1 MILSHRQKQRAVIR
15 VKKQEQ
21 KKIMMS
27 GYQRGKK
34 NNKHPKQ
41 LKNAYNSDS
50 DDDDESDAEPAQ
62 EEEIQGFTDDNSE
75 WLKPKVNSQ
84 NDAIESD
91 EDEAEKDSEENEND
105 SEDDEDVESEEDE
118 SDENIID
125 EDGDEEQESQSEDN
139 LKVQRLN
146 ELSDDEEDDDD
157 LFETDSED
165 AGEKTEEDSDDD
177 LLPIEKKSKK
187 LRIKQEQDAKL
198 AEEEAEMA
206 LDDQEVFQFPDENP
220 EEAEKPITL
229 QVVQQRV
236 KDITL
241 VLSDFKKYRQPN
253 RSRQEYIDL
262 LRKDLCMYYSY
273 NEFLMEKLMEIFP
286 ITELMEYLEASEVQR
301 PLTIRTNS
309 LKARRRDLAA
319 ALINRGVNLDPLGK
333 WTKVGLVVY
342 NSTVP
347 LGATPEY
354 LAGHYMIQGKWNELP
369 LFRFHT
375 FTPKL
380 FHRSWQ
386 VRVACYQWWHWHRK
400 KMNACSTCVRH
411 LAAKVHT
418 SRP

>member
-1 MILSHRQKQRAVIR
+1 MECHNLNVFEPISAGKVEEESTLSHRQKQRAVKR

-34 NNKHPKQ
+34 NNKLPKQ
-41 LKNAYNSDS
+41 PKKAYNSDS
-50 DDDDESDAEPAQ
+50 DDDDDESDAEPEPEQ
-62 EEEIQGFTDDNSE
+62 QKGFTDDNSK
-75 WLKPKVNSQ
+75 WLKPKTNGN
-84 NDAIESD
+84 NDASDSD
-91 EDEAEKDSEENEND
+91 EDDEEGED
-105 SEDDEDVESEEDE
+105 LEEQDEDDDDVEDDES
-118 SDENIID
+118 
-125 EDGDEEQESQSEDN
+125 GDEEQESESENN
-139 LKVQRLN
+139 LKVQRLD
-146 ELSDDEEDDDD
+146 ELSDDDEGDDDD

-165 AGEKTEEDSDDD
+165 AAEENGADSDDD

-187 LRIKQEQDAKL
+187 LRTKQEQDAKL
-198 AEEEAEMA
+198 AQAEADMA

-220 EEAEKPITL
+220 EEADKPITL

-253 RSRQEYIDL
+253 RSRQEYVDL

-301 PLTIRTNS
+301 PLTIRANS
-309 LKARRRDLAA
+309 LKTRRRDLAA

-354 LAGHYMIQGKWNELP
+354 LAGHYMIQG
-369 LFRFHT
+369 
-375 FTPKL
+375 
-380 FHRSWQ
+380 
-386 VRVACYQWWHWHRK
+386 V
-400 KMNACSTCVRH
+400 
-411 LAAKVHT
+411 
-418 SRP
+418 

>member
-1 MILSHRQKQRAVIR
+1 MSHRQKQRAVKR
-15 VKKQEQ
+15 VQKQEQ

-34 NNKHPKQ
+34 NNKQPKTP
-41 LKNAYNSDS
+41 KKAYNSDS
-50 DDDDESDAEPAQ
+50 DDDDDESDEEPEQ
-62 EEEIQGFTDDNSE
+62 EQGVQGFTDDNNE
-75 WLKPKVNSQ
+75 WLKPKANGQ
-84 NDAIESD
+84 NEASESD
-91 EDEAEKDSEENEND
+91 EDSEDDDENDLDGGEEND
-105 SEDDEDVESEEDE
+105 SDDEEAETEGDFDDEEVEGEGDS
-118 SDENIID
+118 D
-125 EDGDEEQESQSEDN
+125 EDGDEEQESEPEGH
-139 LKVQRLN
+139 LKVQRLD
-146 ELSDDEEDDDD
+146 ELSDDESDDDD

-165 AGEKTEEDSDDD
+165 AGEKSVADSDDD

-187 LRIKQEQDAKL
+187 LKIKQEQDAKL
-198 AEEEAEMA
+198 AQEEAEMSLA
-206 LDDQEVFQFPDENP
+206 DQEVFQFPDENP
-220 EEAEKPITL
+220 EEADKPITL

-354 LAGHYMIQGKWNELP
+354 LAGHYMIQGKKNTNQNL
-369 LFRFHT
+369 LFRFGIRIAHT
-375 FTPKL
+375 TVSSL
-380 FHRSWQ
+380 
-386 VRVACYQWWHWHRK
+386 
-400 KMNACSTCVRH
+400 
-411 LAAKVHT
+411 L
-418 SRP
+418 